1 MTDVG
6 PIAAPADGI
15 VSDVPG
21 RRHDRS
27 TATREAPRRLLVV
40 SHVHHYEHGGQLGA
54 YGPYAREIDI
64 WADLFDTVVIAAP
77 LRRTAFPGDVVPFTR
92 TNISIRP
99 LRDAGGDTARA
110 KLGLLPAIPS
120 WALSLARAMRHAD
133 AVHVRCPGNVG
144 LVGAAVA
151 PLFSRYLVAKYAG
164 QWNGYDGES
173 IPTRLQRFLLRSR
186 WWRGPVTVYGEWP
199 DQPAHVV
206 PFFTS
211 MMTTAQVERAV
222 QVAAT
227 KRITR
232 PLRVLFS
239 GTLEARKRV
248 AALID
253 AVGLLVAENLP
264 IELMI
269 VGDGPQGPALRQ
281 QAGDLVARGIVTFAG
296 ALPYD
301 ESLRWFEW
309 AHCLVLPS
317 QHSEGWPKVIAEG
330 MCHGLLCVGVAH
342 GQVPR
347 MLTGRGVLLHTG
359 SPDEIAGALREMAN
373 DPDSCLAAMH
383 AASAW
388 ARQFSLDGLRSALA
402 ELLASHWNVAPPRMA
417 AAAPPLYPAGREV
430 R

>member
-1 MTDVG
+1 MTDAG
-6 PIAAPADGI
+6 PIAARADGI
-15 VSDVPG
+15 VSGVPG
-21 RRHDRS
+21 RLDEHS
-27 TATREAPRRLLVV
+27 TTTRVAPRRLLVV

-64 WADLFDTVVIAAP
+64 WADLFESVVIAAP
-77 LRRTAFPGDVVPFTR
+77 LRRTAFPGDAVPFTR
-92 TNISIRP
+92 TNISIVP
-99 LRDAGGDTARA
+99 QRDAGGDTFLA
-110 KLGLLPAIPS
+110 KLGLLPAIPI
-120 WALSLARAMRHAD
+120 WAMSLARAIRDAD
-133 AVHVRCPGNVG
+133 AVHVRCPGNLG
-144 LVGAAVA
+144 LIGAAVA
-151 PLFSRYLVAKYAG
+151 PLFSRYMVAKYAG

-211 MMTTAQVERAV
+211 MMTTAQVDRAV
-222 QVAAT
+222 QIAAA
-227 KRITR
+227 KRIAR

-239 GTLEARKRV
+239 GTLETRKRV
-248 AALID
+248 DALIG
-253 AVGLLVAENLP
+253 AVALLVAENLP
-264 IELMI
+264 IELVI
-269 VGDGPQGPALRQ
+269 VGDGPQGPALRK
-281 QAGDLVARGIVTFAG
+281 QASDLVALGTVTFAG

-301 ESLRWFEW
+301 QSLRWFDW

-317 QHSEGWPKVIAEG
+317 RHSEGWPKVIAEG

-347 MLTGRGVLLHTG
+347 MLEGRGVLLPSG
-359 SPDEIAGALREMAN
+359 SPEEIAGALRMMAS
-373 DPDSCLAAMH
+373 DPDSCVAPMR

-388 ARQFSLDGLRSALA
+388 ARQVSLDGLRSALA
-402 ELLASHWNVAPPRMA
+402 ELLTIRWKVAMPGMTA
-417 AAAPPLYPAGREV
+417 ATSARPGEREV